1 MPLMPMAALLKP
13 ALENGFTV
21 GAYNVYDLDTI
32 MAVLGAASETE
43 SPVILQVSMGA
54 RKHVGNLALFL
65 DVLRLYANAGSVPV
79 SINHDHVNSF
89 EAAAAAVD
97 MGFPSVMYDCSHLPY
112 EENVAAVKRFADYAH
127 SKNVWVEAELGC
139 LPGFEDMVFAE
150 KARFTDQDQAAD
162 YVKRTGCDA
171 LAVSVG
177 TSHGGVRADGPLP
190 LDVKLLGRLH
200 EALPG
205 LPLVLHGA
213 ASVPEYLVREVNKWG
228 GQVEQLYN
236 CSEEDIKKCGRLGVC
251 KANMDVDNHLAYTA
265 ALRQALAENPGK
277 YDPRSYLR
285 PAREAF
291 MREVSHKM
299 REVSRSAGWA
309 LKYGT

>member
-1 MPLMPMAALLKP
+1 MPLIPMAALLKP

-21 GAYNVYDLDTI
+21 GAYNVYDLDSI
-32 MAVLGAASETE
+32 LAVLEAAQETN

-54 RKHVGNLALFL
+54 RKHVGNAALFL
-65 DVLRLYANAGSVPV
+65 KTIRLYADDCSMPV
-79 SINHDHVNSF
+79 CINHDHVNSF

-112 EENVAAVKRFADYAH
+112 EENVTSVKRFSDYAH
-127 SKNVWVEAELGC
+127 DKNAWVEAELGC
-139 LPGFEDMVFAE
+139 LPGFEDMVFSE
-150 KARFTDQDQAAD
+150 KARFTDPGLAQD

-177 TSHGGVRADGPLP
+177 TSHGGVRAGGPLP

-200 EALPG
+200 EVLPNT
-205 LPLVLHGA
+205 PLVLHGA
-213 ASVPEYLVREVNKWG
+213 ATVPTYLVQEVNKWG

-236 CSEEDIKKCGRLGVC
+236 CSEEDISKCGRLGVC

-265 ALRQALAENPGK
+265 AARRALVENPGK

-291 MREVSHKM
+291 MQEVSHKM
-299 REVSRSAGWA
+299 RAVSGSAGWA
-309 LKYGT
+309 DKYCT

>member
-13 ALENGFTV
+13 ALKNGFTV
-21 GAYNVYDLDTI
+21 GAYNVYDLDSV
-32 MAVLGAASETE
+32 MAVLEAASQTD

-65 DVLRLYANAGSVPV
+65 NVLRLYANACSVPV

-89 EAAAAAVD
+89 EDAAAAAD

-127 SKNVWVEAELGC
+127 AKNVWVESELGC
-139 LPGFEDMVFAE
+139 LPGFEDMVFSE
-150 KARFTDQDQAAD
+150 KARFTDPAMAKD

-190 LDVKLLGRLH
+190 LDFQLLGHLH
-200 EALPG
+200 ELLPG
-205 LPLVLHGA
+205 LPMVLHGA
-213 ASVPEYLVREVNKWG
+213 ASVPEHLVREVNNWG
-228 GQVEQLYN
+228 GMVEQLYN
-236 CSEEDIKKCGRLGVC
+236 CSEEDIAKCGRLGVC

-265 ALRQALAENPGK
+265 AVRQSLTQNPGK

-299 REVSRSAGWA
+299 QAVSGSAGWA
-309 LKYGT
+309 AKYGT